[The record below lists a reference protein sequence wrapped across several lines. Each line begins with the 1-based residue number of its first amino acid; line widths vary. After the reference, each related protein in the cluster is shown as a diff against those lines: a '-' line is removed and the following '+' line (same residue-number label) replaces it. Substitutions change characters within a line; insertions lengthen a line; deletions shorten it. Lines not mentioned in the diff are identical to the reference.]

1 MALPDDPS
9 NMPPGAHPDAE
20 PDFRA
25 LFDSAPCGLLL
36 TDRDGL
42 VLSANRT
49 FCDWMG
55 IDRDALVGKRRFQD
69 LLSIGGRIFHQTHW
83 APLLQMQGSIAE
95 VKLDIVT
102 ASDRLVP
109 MVLNAVRRQEH
120 ERVVHQLALFV
131 AEDRHAYEREL
142 LRARRGAEA
151 LLVEQTRVQEALALS
166 DVRLRM
172 ALDTA
177 NLHIWE
183 VDART
188 LERHYAPS
196 IALLLGYPEPRAI
209 AADEYIGAVE
219 PHDRERAMEA
229 FARVLDRTTDVYRCT
244 YRINGVDGRQRTVQA
259 SARALADP
267 DGNIVRIVGLLQ
279 DISELEAQR
288 VAAEDRAL
296 FAEQMIGIVSHDLRN
311 PLSTIRMGTQVLEM
325 IGVADNQR
333 GMLGNIKRASA
344 RAQRLIDDLLDFT
357 VARVGSGLTISPE
370 PTPLH
375 PVIGGLVEE
384 LSLANPGK
392 RIVHQARGAGTV
404 RADAHRLSQLV
415 GNLVSNAIAYGDNDF
430 PVTVTSHIEPAR
442 SVVSVHNHGAPIAQD
457 LLPRLFQP
465 MVRGSDEHSEMR
477 SVGLG
482 LFIVQEIA
490 RAHGGDVSVRSDA
503 GEGTLFE
510 VVLPRD

>member
-1 MALPDDPS
+1 
-9 NMPPGAHPDAE
+9 MPPGAHPDAE

-95 VKLDIVT
+95 VKLDMVT
-102 ASDRLVP
+102 ASNRLVP

-151 LLVEQTRVQEALALS
+151 LLAEQTRVQEALALS

-244 YRINGVDGRQRTVQA
+244 YRIDGVDGRQRTVQA

-311 PLSTIRMGTQVLEM
+311 PLSTIQMATTLLE
-325 IGVADNQR
+325 
-333 GMLGNIKRASA
+333 RAVVDE
-344 RAQRLIDDLLDFT
+344 AQRRIVERVFRSTQRANRLLVDLLDFT
-357 VARVGSGLTISPE
+357 
-370 PTPLH
+370 
-375 PVIGGLVEE
+375 
-384 LSLANPGK
+384 
-392 RIVHQARGAGTV
+392 QARLGG
-404 RADAHRLSQLV
+404 
-415 GNLVSNAIAYGDNDF
+415 GIAIRKQKVD
-430 PVTVTSHIEPAR
+430 
-442 SVVSVHNHGAPIAQD
+442 VH
-457 LLPRLFQP
+457 
-465 MVRGSDEHSEMR
+465 
-477 SVGLG
+477 
-482 LFIVQEIA
+482 
-490 RAHGGDVSVRSDA
+490 
-503 GEGTLFE
+503 E
-510 VVLPRD
+510 V